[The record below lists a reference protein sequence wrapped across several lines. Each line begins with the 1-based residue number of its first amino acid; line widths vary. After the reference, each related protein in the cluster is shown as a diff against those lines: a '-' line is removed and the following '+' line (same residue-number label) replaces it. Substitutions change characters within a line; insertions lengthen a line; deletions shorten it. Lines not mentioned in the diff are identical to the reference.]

1 MIRFFSILSLG
12 WVVGVGAAACAK
24 PERPTPLTPLSDADI
39 GGTQWLAETEK
50 SLEKDFKGIDPP
62 LHRETWQVGSEA
74 VYSVRIEGRG
84 EPMVRLVH
92 FILRSPSLEGI
103 QTVRINPAVPMDN
116 PEEVFDIRDP
126 GERPGELPVKDWSY
140 PGNSERDAWSGPP
153 ITSGSVAVWLGLH
166 DEHGKRLDSHYAL
179 LPEAHLREGLAAY
192 CEWAENSEPPHA
204 EDLSAQSLPFL
215 HAQAALYS
223 FGAVANASP
232 VALPL
237 MKQILP
243 RSQQF
248 GIWLFG
254 KPRIEFVIGEPMPET
269 RELPALAKG
278 RKAWQLPL
286 TISMDGQP
294 TLQCRMTITPPDS
307 PFDLCAGI
315 VAFEGRLIDHP
326 KRRFQMYLIAAKRA
340 DGQPPSMNSE

>member
-1 MIRFFSILSLG
+1 MIRSFSILSLA
-12 WVVGVGAAACAK
+12 WVLGIGAAACAR
-24 PERPTPLTPLSDADI
+24 PEPPTPLKPLSDADL

-62 LHRETWQVGSEA
+62 QPRETWEVGSEA

-92 FILRSPSLEGI
+92 FILKSKSLAGI
-103 QTVRINPAVPMDN
+103 QTVRINPAGPAEN
-116 PEEVFDIRDP
+116 PGKVFDIRDP
-126 GERPGELPVKDWSY
+126 GEKPGELVVKDWSY
-140 PGNSERDAWSGPP
+140 PAEADGSHERTET

-166 DEHGKRLDSHYAL
+166 DEQGQRLESHYAL

-192 CEWAENSEPPHA
+192 CEWAEMTEPPQG
-204 EDLSAQSLPFL
+204 ESSAPSRAFL
-215 HAQAALYS
+215 QAQAALYS

-243 RSQQF
+243 RSKQF

-254 KPRIEFVIGEPMPET
+254 KPTIEFEIGEPMPET
-269 RELPALAKG
+269 RELPALAIG

-286 TISMDGQP
+286 TISMDGQQ

-326 KRRFQMYLIAAKRA
+326 KRRFQMHLIAAKRA
-340 DGQPPSMNSE
+340 DGQPTSMKSE